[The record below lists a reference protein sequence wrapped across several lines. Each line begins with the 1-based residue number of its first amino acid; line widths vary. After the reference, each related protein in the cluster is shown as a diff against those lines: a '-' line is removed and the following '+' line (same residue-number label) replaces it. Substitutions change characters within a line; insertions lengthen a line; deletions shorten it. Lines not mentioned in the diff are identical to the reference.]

1 MSRID
6 ESRSDPAR
14 AASTTT
20 PGVLDMDTFLQMA
33 VAFGALS
40 GWGAVIFG
48 IAWHVSAQRRELF
61 EAREARSRQRRALQL
76 ARARLEAIEGR
87 HRRQLEQTRILFE
100 IEEVLA
106 ERLAEAQG
114 GAART
119 RKIEARFSSRALA
132 AALCPPSTN
141 CSLIL
146 WIVSSGEAVSSIQ
159 VSKVWLPN
167 PSIHLA
173 TRIRIPPSRKKYLAF
188 SSALCAW

>member
-1 MSRID
+1 
-6 ESRSDPAR
+6 
-14 AASTTT
+14 
-20 PGVLDMDTFLQMA
+20 MDTFLQMA

-48 IAWHVSAQRRELF
+48 IAWHVSAQRRELL
-61 EAREARSRQRRALQL
+61 EAREARSRQRRALQF

-119 RKIEARFSSRALA
+119 RKIEARNAAEERLGGDLRLNRRITSPTGVADELRRLEEDREEIGRILEDDDVGTPSTTSREHPPAFSLA
-132 AALCPPSTN
+132 A
-141 CSLIL
+141 
-146 WIVSSGEAVSSIQ
+146 
-159 VSKVWLPN
+159 
-167 PSIHLA
+167 
-173 TRIRIPPSRKKYLAF
+173 
-188 SSALCAW
+188 